1 MTQEQK
7 AKAYDEAL
15 ERAKSWAEGKVEV
28 EEPKSVAEFIFPELK
43 VSEDERIRKFL
54 IQHISEW
61 IGCIEHDLKN
71 SSKDIESEKELA
83 MFKAGLAYL
92 EKQKY
97 DRMQPVY
104 DNLDSFESALAKA
117 WKAYNDSGSRTVDGC
132 EDDYV
137 ECAHAKGFREGY
149 LFGLEK
155 QKEQKLECSEEDKNM
170 IERIV
175 ETIQDYALETGQ
187 IDAETGGTKEPL
199 ISYINFLWS
208 LCPQQKQAWNE
219 EDEKMLE
226 GTIMWLNDL
235 EKQGEYVEKE
245 RDWLKSLRPQSH
257 WKPSEEQ
264 PSDDLEEAARRMG
277 GTMDDFLRDMVELGK
292 VLNVR
297 KEEGK

>member
-1 MTQEQK
+1 MTREEAIKVVRNIYQTDAEKK
-7 AKAYDEAL
+7 ALETLIPELRESEDERIRKELKEAFEAYDIESTWNGIPIRSIFSWL
-15 ERAKSWAEGKVEV
+15 EKLAKSERVIKEARRVLNNWLDDTGCSDVSGDFTELEYAIRKYDG
-28 EEPKSVAEFIFPELK
+28 EEKQKESLHIQETCKENADSFT
-43 VSEDERIRKFL
+43 EDERIRKFL

-155 QKEQKLECSEEDKNM
+155 QKERK
-170 IERIV
+170 
-175 ETIQDYALETGQ
+175 G
-187 IDAETGGTKEPL
+187 
-199 ISYINFLWS
+199 
-208 LCPQQKQAWNE
+208 
-219 EDEKMLE
+219 
-226 GTIMWLNDL
+226 NDL
-235 EKQGEYVEKE
+235 H
-245 RDWLKSLRPQSH
+245 RH
-257 WKPSEEQ
+257 
-264 PSDDLEEAARRMG
+264 
-277 GTMDDFLRDMVELGK
+277 
-292 VLNVR
+292 
-297 KEEGK
+297 

>member
-1 MTQEQK
+1 MEREEAIRRIK
-7 AKAYDEAL
+7 AWNLDSDDREVL
-15 ERAKSWAEGKVEV
+15 EV
-28 EEPKSVAEFIFPELK
+28 IIPELRE
-43 VSEDERIRKFL
+43 SDDERIRKIL
-54 IQHISEW
+54 IHIVKGACGKYGIKYKGDE
-61 IGCIEHDLKN
+61 ITE
-71 SSKDIESEKELA
+71 EKLI
-83 MFKAGLAYL
+83 AYL

-245 RDWLKSLRPQSH
+245 RDWLKSIRPQSH

-264 PSDDLEEAARRMG
+264 MEALKNSAYGTYQNGDGPALRELYEQLEK
-277 GTMDDFLRDMVELGK
+277 L
-292 VLNVR
+292 
-297 KEEGK
+297 